1 MNPPQSWVF
10 GVADNP
16 QFIYFGLSVVE
27 NVFSDTFLRFNNAF
41 FLLFFYVF
49 TFAIAPR
56 TINRERC
63 LVYKFFRKSLL

>member
-1 MNPPQSWVF
+1 MNPTQSWVF

-16 QFIYFGLSVVE
+16 QFNYFGLSVVE

-41 FLLFFYVF
+41 FFFFHVF